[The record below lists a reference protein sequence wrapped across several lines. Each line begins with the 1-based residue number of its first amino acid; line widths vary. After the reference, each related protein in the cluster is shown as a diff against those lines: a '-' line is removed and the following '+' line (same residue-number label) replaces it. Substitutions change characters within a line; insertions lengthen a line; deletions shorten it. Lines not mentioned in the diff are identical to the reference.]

1 MNMKEGWEQLVE
13 KANLVLYAMYISV
26 RIVVTAAFAFNAC
39 NNCVCVLQLRQLQ
52 LWTEPSH
59 FTLISLLAINTHKW
73 VIL

>member
-26 RIVVTAAFAFNAC
+26 RIVVTAVFAFNAC

-59 FTLISLLAINTHKW
+59 FTRTSLLAINTHKW